1 MSFIDKLETELTSA
15 GITILP
21 PYEGDPFQI
30 IPLQYTC
37 GKNVTPIAFVEFL
50 RIRINNTHIQFMPL
64 KLHGKGL
71 VEQLHRKG
79 NIYLRY
85 AEYTM
90 IMSDEIE
97 GRYDIMLR
105 SL

>member
-1 MSFIDKLETELTSA
+1 MSLIDELEVELALA

-21 PYEGDPFQI
+21 PYEGDPFHVV
-30 IPLQYTC
+30 PCQYTF
-37 GKNVTPIAFVEFL
+37 GKYVLSITFVDFL
-50 RIRINNTHIQFMPL
+50 RPKIKNNRIQFMPL
-64 KLHGKGL
+64 KLHGKCS

-85 AEYTM
+85 MEQM
-90 IMSDEIE
+90 VIMSDEIE